1 MDTVLFQA
9 SLQFISIHDILQWID
24 MNRITCVVTI
34 SLEPGAET
42 VLYCEQGKIVF
53 GTSRRQGASLGEA
66 LVMCG
71 ALKESVAMQAVT
83 QSRADGVS
91 LTRYLLEQ
99 NLLSLPTLT
108 NQFRQ
113 YLLTL
118 LLDLLAATS
127 GSVTVTAPVPT
138 AVLGG
143 ELLLDVSRT
152 LLDAVRLFDER
163 SRDVDTQRNE
173 ALELLS
179 KRLYEEDFQLP
190 ALPSIVTQLNSLLN
204 DESATFQ
211 DMARVIMT
219 DQVLI
224 SRILK
229 VANSPFYGGSGQVDS
244 IHFAIVRLGMREIMN
259 IVTGIKLSSMQHGG
273 LPQEKLQAILDT
285 ALTIAFT
292 ASGLARQCRLDP
304 EEAFLGGLLLDL
316 GKTVIL
322 TVAQDS
328 AIEQGLLD
336 ELLHSRH
343 AELGALIARKWNYPE
358 TIQTLIRYHHAKNFG
373 GMVNPI
379 HSVLQVA
386 DQLVCDDGT
395 VETVD
400 PELLRVLQLT
410 PEVVDEIYADALA
423 SFEQIKG
430 A

>member
-9 SLQFISIHDILQWID
+9 SLQFMSIHDILQWID
-24 MNRITCVVTI
+24 MNRITCVVTV
-34 SLEPGAET
+34 SLEAEYEI
-42 VLYCEQGKIVF
+42 VLYCEQGKLVF

-66 LVMCG
+66 LVKSG

-83 QSRADGVS
+83 QSRAGGVS

-113 YLLTL
+113 YLLSL

-127 GSVTVTAPVPT
+127 GSVTVTAPAPA

-143 ELLLDVSRT
+143 ELQLDVSRT

-163 SRDVDTQRNE
+163 SRDADTQRNE

-179 KRLYEEDFQLP
+179 KRLYDEDFQLP
-190 ALPSIVTQLNSLLN
+190 ALPSIVTQLNALLN

-259 IVTGIKLSSMQHGG
+259 IVAGIKLSSMQYGG

-285 ALTIAFT
+285 ALKIAFT
-292 ASGLARQCRLDP
+292 ATGLARQCRLDP

-328 AIEQGLLD
+328 DIEQGLLD
-336 ELLHSRH
+336 ELTHTRH
-343 AELGALIARKWNYPE
+343 AELGALIAQKWNYPE

-373 GMVNPI
+373 GMINKI
-379 HSVLQVA
+379 HSVIQVA
-386 DQLVCDDGT
+386 DQLVCAEGS
-395 VETVD
+395 VEVVD
-400 PELLRVLQLT
+400 PELLQALQLA
-410 PEVVDEIYADALA
+410 PEVVSEVFASALT
-423 SFEQIKG
+423 SFEQIK
-430 A
+430 AT

>member
-9 SLQFISIHDILQWID
+9 SLQFMSIHDILQWID
-24 MNRITCVVTI
+24 MNRITCVVTV
-34 SLEPGAET
+34 SLTAENEII
-42 VLYCEQGKIVF
+42 LYCEQGKIVF

-66 LVMCG
+66 LVKSG
-71 ALKESVAMQAVT
+71 ALKEAVAMQAVV
-83 QSRADGVS
+83 QSRAAGVS
-91 LTRYLLEQ
+91 LTRYLLEE
-99 NLLSLPTLT
+99 NLLSLPTLS

-113 YLLTL
+113 YLLQL
-118 LLDLLAATS
+118 LLEVFTAQS
-127 GSVTVTAPVPT
+127 GSVTITAPAPA

-143 ELLLDVSRT
+143 NLQLDVSRT

-163 SRDVDTQRNE
+163 SRDADNQRNE
-173 ALELLS
+173 ALELLNR
-179 KRLYEEDFQLP
+179 RLYEEDFQLP

-285 ALTIAFT
+285 ALKIAFT

-322 TVAQDS
+322 TVAQESD
-328 AIEQGLLD
+328 IEQGLLD
-336 ELLHSRH
+336 ELMHSRH
-343 AELGALIARKWNYPE
+343 AELGALIAQKWNYPE

-373 GMVNPI
+373 GMINRI
-379 HSVLQVA
+379 HSVIQVA
-386 DQLVCDDGT
+386 DQIVCEEGRVDA
-395 VETVD
+395 VD
-400 PELLRVLQLT
+400 PELLQALQLT
-410 PEVVDEIYADALA
+410 PEVVNEVFSTALA
-423 SFEQIKG
+423 SFEQIK
-430 A
+430 AA

>member
-9 SLQFISIHDILQWID
+9 SLQFMSIHDILQWID
-24 MNRITCVVTI
+24 MNRITCVVTV
-34 SLEPGAET
+34 SLTAENEII
-42 VLYCEQGKIVF
+42 VYCEQGKLVF
-53 GTSRRQGASLGEA
+53 ATSRRHGASLGEA
-66 LVMCG
+66 LVKSG
-71 ALKESVAMQAVT
+71 ALKESIAMQAVT

-99 NLLSLPTLT
+99 NLLSLPTVT

-113 YLLTL
+113 YLLSL
-118 LLDLLAATS
+118 LLDLFAAQS
-127 GSVTVTAPVPT
+127 GNVMVTAPVPA

-143 ELLLDVSRT
+143 ELQLDVSRT

-163 SRDVDTQRNE
+163 SRDADTQRNE

-179 KRLYEEDFQLP
+179 KRLYDEDFQLP

-336 ELLHSRH
+336 ELVHTRH

-386 DQLVCDDGT
+386 DQLVCDDGS
-395 VETVD
+395 VESVD

-410 PEVVDEIYADALA
+410 PEVVDEIYAAAVA
-423 SFEQIKG
+423 SFEQIKSS
-430 A
+430 